1 MHVTRSYPMDIGYL
15 LDGTPVAQKPQDEQ
29 TDPARLLRSLSSLCL
44 GFMPTCDVV
53 VPACVALSVRP
64 ANHSTHSKSL
74 FR

>member
-1 MHVTRSYPMDIGYL
+1 
-15 LDGTPVAQKPQDEQ
+15 
-29 TDPARLLRSLSSLCL
+29 
-44 GFMPTCDVV
+44 MPTCDVV